1 MGTYVIEEGFASA
14 VVVVVVVVKDAVEGT
29 VAEGVVE
36 PP

>member
-1 MGTYVIEEGFASA
+1 MGTYVIEEGFVSA
-14 VVVVVVVVKDAVEGT
+14 VVVFIDAVEGT